1 MAWGVKH
8 RFYSEAQAEQKYAI
22 SCSCWYVYGQKLRE
36 EPLIAYNTNQWD
48 LYNNIEA
55 YLLYIKLIYISTV
68 TLYLTIMS
76 HCKRIFKCLVLWS
89 LFFCRKLNVMKHNA
103 MMTEKQINVPQKPDV
118 SFLIHFIM
126 IFIIYIYMD
135 NQVNQSCSSLVKVS
149 SWNITK
155 NIVLLCLLH

>member
-1 MAWGVKH
+1 
-8 RFYSEAQAEQKYAI
+8 
-22 SCSCWYVYGQKLRE
+22 
-36 EPLIAYNTNQWD
+36 
-48 LYNNIEA
+48 
-55 YLLYIKLIYISTV
+55 
-68 TLYLTIMS
+68 
-76 HCKRIFKCLVLWS
+76 
-89 LFFCRKLNVMKHNA
+89 MKHNA